1 MALTAGVAVFTA
13 HGELGV
19 AGVLHPCITKDVE
32 VRVVNSKLPSI
43 PMSIGAG
50 RCFLRFGHVDL
61 LP

>member
-1 MALTAGVAVFTA
+1 MFLA

-19 AGVLHPCITKDVE
+19 TGVLHPCITKDVE